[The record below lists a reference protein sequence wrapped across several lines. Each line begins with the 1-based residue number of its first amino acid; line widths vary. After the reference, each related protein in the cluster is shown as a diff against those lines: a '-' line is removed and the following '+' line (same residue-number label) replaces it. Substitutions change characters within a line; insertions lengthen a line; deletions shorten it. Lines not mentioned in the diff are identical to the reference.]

1 MHRMLILPS
10 QTLFQ
15 QPTMPSLV
23 IHAWKWSVRKCL
35 FIWTYLD
42 GLCSLWLPPHA
53 RRLHASTISTILR
66 STFSTSCHIAAH
78 FSVSVPSP
86 DKGVTSTQPVHRCR
100 MITDNKG
107 ITFSGLSIVFVIPVT
122 RGTLAWSRSWIRH
135 GPGIRRLVL
144 ENYNSAFT
152 WRYISK
158 VSDNIKSAT
167 WTLDIG
173 FCCRLGPASNC
184 KL

>member
-1 MHRMLILPS
+1 MSFLQGEGSNKHLHTSSDLLKLCLFLSFCYLKLHRRKVGELWNMHRMLILPS

-15 QPTMPSLV
+15 QPTMPCLV

-78 FSVSVPSP
+78 FSVSVPGP
-86 DKGVTSTQPVHRCR
+86 DKGVTSAPPVHR
-100 MITDNKG
+100 G
-107 ITFSGLSIVFVIPVT
+107 IAVG
-122 RGTLAWSRSWIRH
+122 W
-135 GPGIRRLVL
+135 
-144 ENYNSAFT
+144 
-152 WRYISK
+152 
-158 VSDNIKSAT
+158 
-167 WTLDIG
+167 
-173 FCCRLGPASNC
+173 
-184 KL
+184 